1 MARPRSE
8 DKRKAI
14 LDAALEV
21 FAERGIANAPTAAIS
36 RAAGVAEGTLF
47 TYFKSK
53 SDLMD
58 AVYLELRRELG
69 RLLIDPP
76 RDGKLEAWLRA
87 LWERYLAVGTEHP
100 EWLKVLA
107 QLRASGR
114 LFKEGEPPQPE
125 ILEVLHA
132 AQQAAG
138 GELRG
143 LSAEYLVLALR
154 AQAEATIEYVRA
166 HPEEADACR
175 ELGFRMLWRGLNGS
189 EAGSR
194 GNYGRTG

>member
-1 MARPRSE
+1 LARPRSE

-14 LDAALEV
+14 LEAALEV

-53 SDLMD
+53 NDLMD
-58 AVYLELRRELG
+58 ELYLELRKEFSVALTHS
-69 RLLIDPP
+69 P
-76 RDGKLEAWLRA
+76 RNGDLEGWLRTTWDRF
-87 LWERYLAVGTEHP
+87 LHVGAEHP
-100 EWLKVLA
+100 EWLKVQA

-114 LFKEGEPPQPE
+114 LFKEGEPPQPA

-154 AQAEATIEYVRA
+154 AQAEATIEYIRA
-166 HPEEADACR
+166 HPQEAEVCR
-175 ELGFRMLWRGLNGS
+175 ELGFRMLWRGLTGC
-189 EAGSR
+189 EASR
-194 GNYGRTG
+194 GASSA